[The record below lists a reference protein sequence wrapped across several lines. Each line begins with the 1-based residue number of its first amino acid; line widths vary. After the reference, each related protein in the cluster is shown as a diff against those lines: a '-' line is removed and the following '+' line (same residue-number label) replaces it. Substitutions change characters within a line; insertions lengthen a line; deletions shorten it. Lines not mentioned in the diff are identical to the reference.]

1 MEDPREGVMEDTACH
16 VRDMGKSPL
25 TRAKTVKLLNP
36 TIPKINS
43 VLLPNSCL
51 QVAFYC
57 SLICCKQGLTTSVR
71 KRQAVNGA
79 LMHFAVLI
87 EVRLRVMHGAF
98 GPW

>member
-43 VLLPNSCL
+43 ILLPNSCL

-57 SLICCKQGLTTSVR
+57 SLICCKQGLTTSV
-71 KRQAVNGA
+71 KMHGA

-87 EVRLRVMHGAF
+87 EVRLRVIHGAF
-98 GPW
+98 GP

>member
-1 MEDPREGVMEDTACH
+1 MEDPREGVIEDTACH
-16 VRDMGKSPL
+16 VRDVGRSPL

-43 VLLPNSCL
+43 VLFPNSCL
-51 QVAFYC
+51 QLAFYC

-79 LMHFAVLI
+79 LTRFAILI
-87 EVRLRVMHGAF
+87 EVRLRVMNDAF